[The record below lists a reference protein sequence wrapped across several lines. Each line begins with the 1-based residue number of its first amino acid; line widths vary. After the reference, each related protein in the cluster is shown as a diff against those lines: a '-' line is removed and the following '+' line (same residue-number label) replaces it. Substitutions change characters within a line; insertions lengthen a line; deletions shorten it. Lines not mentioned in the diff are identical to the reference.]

1 MKKIVSVF
9 CIFTFIFS
17 AICAKP
23 KYISP
28 NNDGVQDELEIPL
41 QISDKRYV
49 QGWSL
54 VIMNEQKEVVRV
66 IENKVSLP
74 EKIGFKSFFK
84 QIVTPKQGV
93 PIPEKIVWNGAMTNG
108 ETAPDGKYFYYVTA
122 TDDNGNEG
130 KTKEYEVV
138 VDTLAPQV
146 ELAQISDKIF
156 GEGAKASLKIRQ
168 DGSVEDKWTGTIKNV
183 EGEVV
188 KTIYDIS
195 VVDASGWIKI
205 RKTININ
212 KYLLFSFIW
221 LLFEMILSFIE
232 GKFCF
237 KKK

>member
-1 MKKIVSVF
+1 
-9 CIFTFIFS
+9 
-17 AICAKP
+17 
-23 KYISP
+23 
-28 NNDGVQDELEIPL
+28 
-41 QISDKRYV
+41 
-49 QGWSL
+49 
-54 VIMNEQKEVVRV
+54 MNEQKEVVRV

-156 GEGAKASLKIRQ
+156 GEGAKSSLKIRL
-168 DGSVEDKWTGTIKNV
+168 SSLKFSKFVIELDK
-183 EGEVV
+183 
-188 KTIYDIS
+188 DIDNTS
-195 VVDASGWIKI
+195 YFVIFLP
-205 RKTININ
+205 INIVSN
-212 KYLLFSFIW
+212 KCVNVFLFV
-221 LLFEMILSFIE
+221 
-232 GKFCF
+232 
-237 KKK
+237 